1 MYVETIAGS
10 LEVILG
16 YFVIVPLIVKLVSSV
31 IAVAVIWVLSSQT
44 ETPNFKVPGLQSG
57 YDELSSKNKNLFRR
71 KFIRLG

>member
-31 IAVAVIWVLSSQT
+31 IAVAVIWAKVLRIQ
-44 ETPNFKVPGLQSG
+44 V
-57 YDELSSKNKNLFRR
+57 LFRH
-71 KFIRLG
+71 

>member
-31 IAVAVIWVLSSQT
+31 IAVAGISWSFILKI
-44 ETPNFKVPGLQSG
+44 PLGL
-57 YDELSSKNKNLFRR
+57 
-71 KFIRLG
+71 

>member
-31 IAVAVIWVLSSQT
+31 IAVAVIWAKVLNLLKLKHAILRSLGCSLATTNYQL
-44 ETPNFKVPGLQSG
+44 KIKIYSG
-57 YDELSSKNKNLFRR
+57 ENS
-71 KFIRLG
+71 

>member
-31 IAVAVIWVLSSQT
+31 IAVAGIFEPRFYLL
-44 ETPNFKVPGLQSG
+44 KMHLGL
-57 YDELSSKNKNLFRR
+57 
-71 KFIRLG
+71 

>member
-31 IAVAVIWVLSSQT
+31 I
-44 ETPNFKVPGLQSG
+44 G
-57 YDELSSKNKNLFRR
+57 YNL
-71 KFIRLG
+71 

>member
-44 ETPNFKVPGLQSG
+44 ETLNFKVSGLQSG
-57 YDELSSKNKNLFRR
+57 YDELSTKNKNLFRR